1 MKRIFFYCFLLVL
14 LNSHAIAQNVVF
26 SANASANTIGVQDQV
41 QVTFSIQNVTDLQGI
56 SQPSFPDF
64 KVVGGPYQ
72 SQSSNISFNGNQRVQ
87 SISISFTYVLQP
99 AKTGTFT
106 IPPIFAKDASGKSY
120 QCNPLTIQVVA
131 GAVAQKQAR
140 RQQAYDPFGDDPF
153 GGGDPF
159 AAIRQQQAQ
168 MQQMMQQL
176 QQQAQGMGGGSMQN
190 VSPQSL
196 PMISEAELGKNV
208 FIKVIVDKTKVRLGE
223 QITAIYKLYSRIPM
237 QAALSKLPS
246 LNGFWT
252 QDFELLK
259 DQNQKPVLETVNGVQ
274 YQTFTVK
281 KSALFPQQTGILTLD
296 AAEAKGVARLTQ
308 RTNDPFSPYSA
319 KDVQINIKSAPVSI
333 TVTPLPEK
341 DKPQNFSGAVGNFSI
356 SSKIDK
362 TQLSTDETINLTI
375 NIAGSG
381 NLKLI
386 QAPQLQLPNGLDVF
400 DPQIIDTIT
409 GRSTTISGNKIITY
423 AIAPRIAGDYVIPA
437 VAFSYFNSDKNTYT
451 TLYTQPFKIHV
462 TAGKNYKEDGAQ
474 NKMPGDIHAIDT
486 QPLRFRVATTAL
498 FFTGGYWSFY
508 IVTGCLFLLFLL
520 WKHRDDKLAGN
531 TTLLKNKR
539 ANKIALRRLKMAKLF
554 LSEQKT
560 VAFYE
565 EISKAIWLYLSDK
578 LDIPLSQL
586 SKESAT
592 QMLTVRNVHET
603 LQQKTTAIIDN
614 CELALYSQGGGTQ
627 QMNRTYEDTI
637 SLIGQLEEIFKS

>member
-1 MKRIFFYCFLLVL
+1 MKRIFFYCFLFIL
-14 LNSHAIAQNVVF
+14 LSSHSFAQNVVF
-26 SANASANTIGVQDQV
+26 SANASAGTIGVQDQV
-41 QVTFSIQNVTDLQGI
+41 QVTFSIQNATDLQGI

-87 SISISFTYVLQP
+87 SVSVSFTYILQP
-99 AKTGTFT
+99 TKTGNFT
-106 IPPIFAKDASGKSY
+106 IPAIMAKDASGKTY
-120 QCNPLTIQVVA
+120 QCNTLSIQVVA
-131 GAVAQKQAR
+131 GSVAKQAR
-140 RQQAYDPFGDDPF
+140 RQQAYDPFDDDPF

-168 MQQMMQQL
+168 MQQMLQQL
-176 QQQAQGMGGGSMQN
+176 QQQSQGMGGGAQN

-208 FIKVIVDKTKVRLGE
+208 FIKVNVDKTKVRLGE
-223 QITAIYKLYSRIPM
+223 QITATYKLYSRIPM
-237 QAALSKLPS
+237 QAALAKLPS

-259 DQNQKPVLETVNGVQ
+259 DQSQKPVPETVNGVQ

-281 KSALFPQQTGILTLD
+281 KSALFPQQTGTLILD
-296 AAEAKGVARLTQ
+296 AAEAKGVARLAQ
-308 RTNDPFSPYSA
+308 RTNNPFNPYSA
-319 KDVQINIKSAPVSI
+319 KDVQIDIKSAPVSI

-356 SSKIDK
+356 SSKVDK
-362 TQLSTDETINLTI
+362 VQLSTDETVNLTLD
-375 NIAGSG
+375 IAGSG

-386 QAPQLQLPNGLDVF
+386 QAPQLQLPNGLDVY

-423 AIAPRIAGDYVIPA
+423 AIAPRIAGDYEIPA
-437 VAFSYFNSDKNTYT
+437 VAFSYFNSQNNTYT
-451 TLYTQPFKIHV
+451 TLYTKPVKIHV
-462 TAGKNYKEDGAQ
+462 TAGKNYKQDIAQ
-474 NKMPGDIHAIDT
+474 NKTMSDIHGIDT
-486 QPLRFRVATTAL
+486 KPLKFQAATVPL
-498 FFTGGYWSFY
+498 FFNSKYWLFY
-508 IVTGCLFLLFLL
+508 IIAGCGFLVFLF
-520 WKHRDDKLAGN
+520 WKRREDKMAGN

-539 ANKIALRRLKMAKLF
+539 ANKVALRRLKMAKQF
-554 LSEQKT
+554 LTTQKT
-560 VAFYE
+560 AAFYE

-578 LDIPLSQL
+578 LNIPLSQL

-592 QMLTVRNVHET
+592 QALTERHVSEA
-603 LQQKTTAIIDN
+603 LQQKTANIIDD
-614 CELALYSQGGGTQ
+614 CELALYSPAGAAQ

-637 SLIGQLEEIFKS
+637 TLIGQLEEIFKS